1 MEFESTAAI
10 EQLEE
15 MAISAS
21 QSLAFLSRPVW
32 VITVTYGC
40 RTHLLGQVLDRI
52 AILKIGGVI
61 VVDNASSGDLTA
73 LLRNLPN
80 YLKVYHLRSDINLG
94 SAGGYALGLKKA
106 MSIPECRFVWLLDD
120 DNLPSEDALK
130 RMLAFYLALGEPK
143 NCGFVANRGNWWGEQ
158 VACRGRP
165 YRMERNSF
173 QSFHFKRI
181 PDLWRGLFRR
191 AKNEPPLRYPIA
203 RIEVAP
209 YGGLFLPK
217 TVIQYVGYP
226 NETYFLYGDDAE
238 YTYRMT
244 RSGINLFYCHD
255 VKISDLEF
263 SKHRVDISITAFF
276 GPHASPKRIYLSV
289 KNKARLEE
297 MLVSKKVVWAF
308 NAMVYIICLF
318 VAGLISTRGSRI
330 LWQRMTLVINAVQ
343 EGRKHSRID

>member
-1 MEFESTAAI
+1 MEFDPTAAI
-10 EQLEE
+10 EQLEK
-15 MAISAS
+15 MAISTS
-21 QSLAFLSRPVW
+21 QSLAFSFRPVW
-32 VITVTYGC
+32 VVTVTYGC
-40 RTHLLGQVLDRI
+40 RTHLLGQVLERI

-61 VVDNASSGDLTA
+61 VVDNASTDDLTA
-73 LLRNLPN
+73 LLSNLSN
-80 YLKVYHLRSDINLG
+80 YLKVHHLRSDINLG

-106 MSIPECRFVWLLDD
+106 MSIPECQFIWLLDD
-120 DNLPSEDALK
+120 DNLPSTDTLK
-130 RMLAFYLALGEPK
+130 RILAFYLALGEPE
-143 NCGFVANRGNWWGEQ
+143 NCGFVANRGNWWGEH

-165 YRMERNSF
+165 YRMEHNSF

-191 AKNEPPLRYPIA
+191 AKDEPSLRYPIA

-217 TVIQYVGYP
+217 TVIQCVGYP

-263 SKHRVDISITAFF
+263 SKHRVDINITAFF
-276 GPHASPKRIYLSV
+276 SPHASPEKIHFSV
-289 KNKARLEE
+289 RNKARLEE
-297 MLVSKKVVWAF
+297 MLVSNKAIWIF
-308 NAMVYIICLF
+308 NAIVYIICLLM
-318 VAGLISTRGSRI
+318 AGLISTRGSRI
-330 LWQRMTLVINAVQ
+330 LWQRMALIINAVQ
-343 EGRKHSRID
+343 EGREHSCID